1 MLPNVN
7 RRVVVARQH
16 DGMPSADDFA
26 MAEAPLPSPG
36 DGEILVRAV
45 HLSLDPYIR
54 KAIRGDHPGHRRL
67 DPGDVIYGRSVCRV
81 VQSRNT
87 QFKVGDALVAETGW
101 QLVAA
106 IPASKVVQRIDE
118 ARGPLSAFIGILGMP
133 GLTAWGSVAHLAPPR
148 LGDTFVVS
156 AAAGPVGGIA
166 GQLARRAGA
175 RVVGI
180 AGGPEKCR
188 IVTAEYGFD
197 ACIDYK
203 QPDWTEALASACPRG
218 IDIYHDNVGG
228 PVLTKLAKL
237 LNLYATVVLCGRP
250 GDYHGP
256 TFDGVALGPFIG
268 KRARLKGLVVYDYES
283 DLNRYLTVAS
293 DMIRAGQLRIR
304 EDRAEGLEATPA
316 HFMKVMRGENVGK
329 ALVTVGPER

>member
-7 RRVVVARQH
+7 QRIVLKRQS
-16 DGMPSADDFA
+16 DGMPSVDDFGL
-26 MAEAPLPSPG
+26 AEAPVPTPG

-54 KAIRGDHPGHRRL
+54 KAIRGDHPGHRKL

-81 VQSRNT
+81 VQSRNAS
-87 QFKVGDALVAETGW
+87 FKVGDALVAETGW

-106 IPASKVVQRIDE
+106 IPTSKVVQRIDQSQ
-118 ARGPLSAFIGILGMP
+118 GPLSAFVGALGMP

-156 AAAGPVGGIA
+156 AAAGPVGGIV

-180 AGGPEKCR
+180 AGGAEKCR
-188 IVTAEYGFD
+188 IVTSEYGFD

-203 QPDWTEALASACPRG
+203 TDTWVDDLTAACSRG

-228 PVLTKLAKL
+228 PILTKLARL

-250 GDYHGP
+250 GDYHSA

-268 KRARLKGLVVYDYES
+268 KRARMKGLVVYDYEP
-283 DLNRYLTVAS
+283 DMPRYMTVAS

-304 EDRAEGLEATPA
+304 EDRADGLAATPA